1 MEHRQALEVAEQLAD
16 DVTLGR
22 YPVVGDRHDRE
33 QSAALLAVMLDRLY
47 PERAPHRWSFNPN
60 GYKYSG
66 APRL

>member
-1 MEHRQALEVAEQLAD
+1 MEHLQALDVAADLAD

-22 YPVVGDRHDRE
+22 YPVVGERHNAE

-47 PERAPHRWSFNPN
+47 PDRAPHRWSFNQN
-60 GYKYSG
+60 GYRYSG

>member
-1 MEHRQALEVAEQLAD
+1 MSHLEALEVAAQLAD

-22 YPVVGDRHDRE
+22 YPVTGERHNPE

-47 PERAPHRWSFNPN
+47 PDRAPHRWSFSPN
-60 GYKYSG
+60 GYRYSG